1 MDAKSTTAPDS
12 AGEHQDTR
20 PRRVAIVDDDPVVR
34 AHFRDIVT
42 RCSGLTVGGE
52 AGSVLEAM
60 SLIETDPD
68 LFLLDLG
75 LPDGSGLD
83 VIAPIR
89 ARTNAR
95 VLVVTTFG
103 DRETVVQALQAGAD
117 GYLLKDSEAAVI
129 LAGIEATL
137 AGGAPISPAAAV
149 YLLDLFRGGA
159 RDHVDDAP
167 EQSSQSS
174 LTPRE
179 LDLLK
184 LFATGASYKE
194 AARAL
199 EISPLT
205 VGNYVKSIYRKLA
218 VNSRGEAV
226 YEAISGGH
234 IKL

>member
-1 MDAKSTTAPDS
+1 MEDLESC
-12 AGEHQDTR
+12 
-20 PRRVAIVDDDPVVR
+20 PRRIAIVDDDPVVR
-34 AHFRDIVT
+34 AHLRDIVT
-42 RCSGLTVGGE
+42 RCSSLIAAGE
-52 AGSVLEAM
+52 AGSVAEAM
-60 SLIETDPD
+60 SLIATDPD

-83 VIAPIR
+83 VIPAIR
-89 ARTNAR
+89 ARSKAR

-103 DRETVVQALQAGAD
+103 DRATVVQALKAGAD
-117 GYLLKDSEAAVI
+117 GYLLKDSEAGVI

-149 YLLDLFRGGA
+149 YLIDMFRA
-159 RDHVDDAP
+159 SAVEIADAG
-167 EQSSQSS
+167 QDQAS

-179 LDLLK
+179 LELLK

-194 AARAL
+194 AARTL
-199 EISPLT
+199 DISPLT

-218 VNSRGEAV
+218 VHSRGEAV

-234 IKL
+234 IRL